1 MKIKPVILCGGSGT
15 RLFPGLKNFPT
26 KQFID
31 FGGWTLFEKTLDR
44 IVTKEFD
51 TPIISTNEKYVN
63 FVVKALRKK
72 KITKYKIVLEPS
84 KKNTAA
90 AMICSS
96 LLDEVKLNQ
105 PILFLPSDH
114 FIRQKKIFNKILLSN
129 QKNLSSKNIFIFG
142 VKPKNSSSN
151 YGYLVNKKINKN
163 FNKVINFIEKP
174 KKILAQKL
182 IKNKALWNSGIVLA
196 RKDSIINNTK
206 KKQKHLFLYCLKS
219 LKKVNQNKKIIR
231 LNKNFFDRITS
242 LSFDF
247 AILEKVEEINSIPL
261 NISWSDLGSWSEIF
275 KILKSQ
281 IKKNQIKKNTFYRP
295 WGFYKNYFRSKKFLL
310 KELTINP
317 KSSISLQKHH
327 HRAEHWTITN
337 GKPKITIGKSSFFR
351 NIDESVFVPKGSVH
365 RIENIYKKPVKI
377 IEAQLGNTL
386 KENDIVRYKDI
397 YGRVK

>member
-151 YGYLVNKKINKN
+151 YGYLINKKINKN

-206 KKQKHLFLYCLKS
+206 KKQKHLFLHCLKS

>member
-63 FVVKALRKK
+63 FVAKALRKK

-206 KKQKHLFLYCLKS
+206 KKQKHLFLHCLKS